1 VSLKDATVVSL
12 GAVII
17 FGVLLHFSKDHA
29 GTSTPVKAAAFSRQL
44 GETFQCTHGFLAAF
58 TAKDAKKVGELIRAG
73 DKKALEVMA
82 LQGRIIAVKTGTTVT
97 IEDRDIWNTTESFR
111 VQGNP
116 DTRYASIGQVR

>member
-1 VSLKDATVVSL
+1 MATVSRSNKISTRQVPHSQGSQGKNL
-12 GAVII
+12 AKTEKVKKPEVIAHENALKELWDKSRRNAAA
-17 FGVLLHFSKDHA
+17 GKTKNDLNWSKDW
-29 GTSTPVKAAAFSRQL
+29 TS
-44 GETFQCTHGFLAAF
+44 
-58 TAKDAKKVGELIRAG
+58 